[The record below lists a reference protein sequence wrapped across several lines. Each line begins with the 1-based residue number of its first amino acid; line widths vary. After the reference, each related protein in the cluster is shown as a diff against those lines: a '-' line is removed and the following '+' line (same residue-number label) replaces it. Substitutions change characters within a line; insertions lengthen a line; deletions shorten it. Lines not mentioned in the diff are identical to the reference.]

1 MNKKVFYDFIR
12 NLPFGGT
19 ISPNQFD
26 GIEKILDYAELNYPD
41 MDPRWLAYILATI
54 FHETDRTMQ
63 PIKEKG
69 GDRYLRSKKYY
80 PYYGR
85 GLAQIT
91 WKDNY
96 DYYGITN
103 LDDALQWSVALH
115 VTFDGMINGRFTRKR
130 LSQFFNKTAD
140 DPKGARK
147 IINGTDRDTLVAQ
160 YHKNFLDALQQAQKA
175 VEAPSEVRK
184 PVAFADLPDKPELPS
199 DPITQIVGGVG
210 GVGILSNLFAA
221 ITNPYALGFAIVI
234 AIGVGIFLYQRKKV
248 RDATGV

>member
-1 MNKKVFYDFIR
+1 MDKKVFYDFIR

-19 ISPNQFD
+19 ISTNQFA
-26 GIEKILDYAELNYPD
+26 GIEKILDYQQSNHPD

-63 PIKEKG
+63 PIVEKG

-85 GLAQIT
+85 GLVQIT

-96 DYYGITN
+96 DFYGITR
-103 LDDALQWSVALH
+103 LDDALQWPVALH
-115 VTFDGMINGRFTRKR
+115 VTFDGMINGRFTGMR

-147 IINGTDRDTLVAQ
+147 IINGTDRDSLIAQ
-160 YHKNFLDALQQAQKA
+160 YHRNFLDAIKQAQKA
-175 VEAPSEVRK
+175 EEAPSEVRK
-184 PVAFADLPDKPELPS
+184 PQPLANLPDSPSLAS
-199 DPITQIVGGVG
+199 DPITGVVTSLGGLGIVSQLVSA
-210 GVGILSNLFAA
+210 V
-221 ITNPYALGFAIVI
+221 TNPWAFGVVALLL
-234 AIGVGIFLYQRKKV
+234 VGLGAFYILRKKQAN
-248 RDATGV
+248 ATGV